1 MKYLIALL
9 LVAVAACAAPAT
21 TDSEDNTMAH
31 GMGEEGM
38 TENSMH
44 DTGMD
49 ASPDSEASS
58 PDVTFQ
64 LTGQNFAFYQDGVS
78 NPDLVVQE
86 GDIVRIEFEST
97 EGMHDWVVDAFDA
110 STEVV
115 TTSDGM
121 TAVEFVAD
129 TAGTYEYYCS
139 VGSHRANGMYGNLI
153 VE

>member
-9 LVAVAACAAPAT
+9 LVAVAACAAPAAT
-21 TDSEDNTMAH
+21 EDPMAEDMGAHEGATGMMDDTGSEDAAT
-31 GMGEEGM
+31 
-38 TENSMH
+38 
-44 DTGMD
+44 
-49 ASPDSEASS
+49 

-64 LTGQNFAFYQDGVS
+64 LTGENFAFYQGEVS

-86 GDIVRIEFEST
+86 GDLVRIEYT
-97 EGMHDWVVDAFDA
+97 TTQGMHDWVVDEFDA
-110 STEVV
+110 STEIVM
-115 TTSDGM
+115 TSDGM

-129 TAGTYEYYCS
+129 QTGTFEYYCS